1 VAFAQLETFIRPNS
15 STAILVVEDHDIL
28 REGLQILLEVEGYQV
43 TTACNGLD
51 ALQRMERCLPH
62 LILSDITMPEM
73 DGLTFYQKVRSLSS
87 GVTIPF
93 IFLTALGEP
102 DAVLASRQLG
112 AEDYLV
118 KPVERQELLATIR
131 SRLDR
136 SQQLMLHDV
145 EESYESSLIM
155 LANAI
160 ELQDEYTGAHVERVM
175 ELAIGVARRLDW
187 SEAQIR
193 PLRFGAILHDIG
205 KIYIPE
211 NILRKP
217 GKLTAAEWEIM
228 KQHTIMGEDLLRS
241 IDYLESALPVIRW
254 HHERWD
260 GRGYPDGLKGE
271 EIPMA
276 ARIVSVVDCYD
287 AMTTVRAYHTAADPG
302 EVLQEIL
309 AGSGARYDPVVVQ
322 AFLEDIGSRCIG

>member
-1 VAFAQLETFIRPNS
+1 MIRPNAG
-15 STAILVVEDHDIL
+15 TAILVVEDHDIL

-43 TTACNGLD
+43 STAANGVE
-51 ALQRMERCLPH
+51 ALRRMDHFQPH

-73 DGLTFYQKVRSLSS
+73 DGYTFYQKVRSRSD
-87 GVTIPF
+87 GVMIPF

-145 EESYESSLIM
+145 EESYETSMIM

-160 ELQDEYTGAHVERVM
+160 ELQDEYTGGHVERVM
-175 ELAIGVARRLDW
+175 EMAIDVARMLGWNDT
-187 SEAQIR
+187 QIR

-211 NILRKP
+211 SILRKP
-217 GKLTAAEWEIM
+217 SRLTADEWNVM
-228 KQHTIMGEDLLRS
+228 KQHTIIGEDLLRP
-241 IDYLESALPVIRW
+241 IDYLQSALPIIRW

-260 GRGYPDGLKGE
+260 GLGYPDGLAGE
-271 EIPMA
+271 QIPLS

-287 AMTTVRAYHTAADPG
+287 AMTTDRAYHTAASHEDAL
-302 EVLQEIL
+302 EEIRRSV
-309 AGSGARYDPVVVQ
+309 GIRYDPVVVD
-322 AFLEDIGSRCIG
+322 AFLGAVKKYI